1 MLQWRTGLHC
11 GMLWSK
17 RYIKVIFSNVLEPS
31 TVLFPSSTEFMHTE
45 TSMPTVSL
53 SVAPTTTVSV
63 LTSSSVAP
71 TTTVS
76 VLTSSSVAPTTTVS
90 VLTSSSVA
98 PTTTVSVQST
108 TPSPTVV
115 LCSSYEGQFGNRS
128 SFRFGSNAAYYTGR
142 IEVCANG
149 QYLPVCRQAL
159 STTFTRAFCNR
170 QRYGSG

>member
-1 MLQWRTGLHC
+1 MFLPL
-11 GMLWSK
+11 
-17 RYIKVIFSNVLEPS
+17 KVTFSNALEPS

-53 SVAPTTTVSV
+53 SVAPTTTV
-63 LTSSSVAP
+63 P
-71 TTTVS
+71 
-76 VLTSSSVAPTTTVS
+76 

-115 LCSSYEGQFGNRS
+115 PCSSYDGQFGNRS
-128 SFRFGSNAAYYTGR
+128 SFRFGSNAVYYTGR

-159 STTFTRAFCNR
+159 STTFTRAFCNH
-170 QRYGSG
+170 QGYGSG